1 MITKRERIVAAF
13 ASKLSALRC
22 ALLDGD
28 SDLPARSIWD
38 NSEEAT
44 RTKYGNYR
52 VELSIPVEYFD
63 KFNSANFSNYSSQ
76 ANSML
81 GELIQDATSG
91 DTTLGGEAISI
102 NYSSSEVV
110 YPDDGAREIAVVASF
125 TIIYEFENGDP
136 IS

>member
-13 ASKLSALRC
+13 ASKISALRC

-102 NYSSSEVV
+102 NYSSSEVI

-125 TIIYEFENGDP
+125 TIVYEFENGDP